1 MSRNQCK
8 PRRAEA
14 DRRAGGGFS
23 RSRLPGASLMAALVW
38 LACGPPGLEERVS
51 AYRQRVEEAL
61 GQGPVTRSPRPS
73 LALPDRRARRLAV
86 GDQRIGPFDFLAT
99 IGCPLSEL
107 VAERNGP
114 LGKVLEPTR
123 LLAHELRVVRAVEDC
138 LPTLSE
144 ARAARLRARLVEKR
158 GDLGAHV
165 WNAIWLDGEVERFLS
180 SGPRA
185 LIGGND
191 PNDGGYQLRRAATA
205 LEARDVSALESAL
218 AQLRDDP
225 GVGPLF
231 ESGLTVSTEL
241 ERVAALVAPVVPEDC
256 GRAETRLARI
266 FLDGFVPLQVEMGA
280 FDRRSGV
287 ILEGLGELF
296 EVSARAVEVPE
307 EMAAYRRALVGD
319 AAGGGLWDR
328 QRSAMRRHAAA
339 WGPILRSCGVLPEV
353 AG

>member
-1 MSRNQCK
+1 
-8 PRRAEA
+8 
-14 DRRAGGGFS
+14 
-23 RSRLPGASLMAALVW
+23 LLAALVW
-38 LACGPPGLEERVS
+38 LACGPPSLDDRAS
-51 AYRQRVEEAL
+51 AYRQRVEETL
-61 GQGPVTRSPRPS
+61 GQDPVTIPPRPS

-123 LLAHELRVVRAVEDC
+123 LLAHELRVVRAVEEC

-144 ARAARLRARLVEKR
+144 ARAARLRARLEEKR
-158 GDLGAHV
+158 RDLGAHV
-165 WNAIWLDGEVERFLS
+165 WNAVWLDGEVERFLS

-185 LIGGND
+185 LIGGDNAM
-191 PNDGGYQLRRAATA
+191 DGGYQLRRAAAA
-205 LEARDVSALESAL
+205 LAAEDVSALESAL

-231 ESGLTVSTEL
+231 ESGLTLSTEL
-241 ERVAALVAPVVPEDC
+241 ERVASLVAPLVPEDC
-256 GRAETRLARI
+256 GRVETRLARI
-266 FLDGFVPLQVEMGA
+266 FLDGFVPLQAEMGA
-280 FDRRSGV
+280 FDRRSGE

-296 EVSARAVEVPE
+296 EVSARAVEVPK
-307 EMAAYRRALVGD
+307 EMAAYRRELIGD
-319 AAGGGLWDR
+319 AAGGGLWNR
-328 QRSAMRRHAAA
+328 QRTAMQSHAAA